1 MHSWLVPRL
10 AFPAYERLSGRRFW
24 TEMQRLRALQWTT
37 PAELGARVVERL
49 QALLAHARA
58 HVPHYREM
66 LDAAGVAPQ
75 AIRAVDDLAR
85 VPITRKA
92 ALRRRFPAGVT
103 AENLPARRRMYGVT
117 SGSSGDPFEFYLDR
131 AAADTWIGAYLF
143 FLEWAGAAF
152 WHTEVVIASPRHF
165 YLAGRHVG
173 PGTARLR
180 RWVLGREQIW
190 LAGPDT
196 ALATLW
202 PTIARS
208 ARRRPY
214 HIWAYASYAA
224 RLARELLEGGGS
236 LAIAPRAVITA
247 AETLLLPERAAIER
261 AFRAPVRSHYSC
273 LEIPRIAQTCPDN
286 PAVLH
291 VNAERAIVR
300 VVDEA
305 GRNVAPGERGRVVV
319 TDLLNRV
326 MPFINYELGDTALL
340 STPCPCGRGWPTLGA
355 IEGRVTE
362 TLITGDGRAVSAAVL
377 GQFLVTIGDVL
388 PYVWEYQAVQE
399 SVGTVELR
407 VVPTARYSAG
417 IGDTLRNQLETL
429 LSPGTRVRVEIVE
442 AIERAPSGKRLVI
455 TSRVPAGQVPR
466 AGSAS

>member
-1 MHSWLVPRL
+1 M
-10 AFPAYERLSGRRFW
+10 FPAYERLSGRRFW
-24 TEMQRLRALQWTT
+24 TEVRRLRTLQWTT
-37 PAELGARVVERL
+37 PAELEARVVERL
-49 QALLAHARA
+49 QALLAHAGA
-58 HVPHYREM
+58 HVPYYREV
-66 LDAAGVAPQ
+66 LGAAGVDPR
-75 AIRAVDDLAR
+75 AIRAVDDLAG
-85 VPITRKA
+85 VPITTKA
-92 ALRRRFPAGVT
+92 ALRRRFPDGVT
-103 AENLPARRRMYGVT
+103 AENLPARQRMYGVT
-117 SGSSGDPFEFYLDR
+117 SGSSGHPLEFYLDR
-131 AAADTWIGAYLF
+131 AAADAWIGAYLF
-143 FLEWAGAAF
+143 FLEWAGTAF

-165 YLAGRHVG
+165 YLVGRHVG
-173 PGTARLR
+173 PATARVR

-196 ALATLW
+196 TLATLW
-202 PTIARS
+202 PAIARS
-208 ARRRPY
+208 ARHRPY
-214 HIWAYASYAA
+214 YLWAYASYAA
-224 RLARELLEGGGS
+224 RLARELLESEGS
-236 LAIAPRAVITA
+236 LAIAPRAVITV
-247 AETLLLPERAAIER
+247 AETLLPPERDAIER

-273 LEIPRIAQTCPDN
+273 FEIPRIAQTCPDN

-362 TLITGDGRAVSAAVL
+362 TLVTGDGRAVSATVL

-399 SVGTVELR
+399 SVGTIELH

-417 IGDTLRNQLETL
+417 IGETLRNRLETL
-429 LSPGTRVRVEIVE
+429 LGPGTRVRVEIVE
-442 AIERAPSGKRLVI
+442 TIERAPSGKRLVI
-455 TSRVPAGQVPR
+455 TSRVPAGQAPR